1 MNSLKS
7 FLELRLFGVCTYLGE
22 KLRMPASKIKLFFI
36 YLSFITAGSP
46 ILIYMSL
53 AFVLRLKDY
62 IKGKRNPIWDQ

>member
-22 KLRMPASKIKLFFI
+22 KLRMPAGKIKLFFI

-46 ILIYMSL
+46 VLVYMSL